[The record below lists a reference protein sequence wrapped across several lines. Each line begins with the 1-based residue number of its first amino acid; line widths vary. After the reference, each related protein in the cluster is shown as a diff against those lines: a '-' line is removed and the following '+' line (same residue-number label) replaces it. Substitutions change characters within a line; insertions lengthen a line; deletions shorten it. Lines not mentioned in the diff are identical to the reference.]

1 MRDFL
6 LAANWKMHKNP
17 GETRAFFTEWKGIA
31 ARLPQSGPRGGRTRV
46 LAFVPAL
53 SFAAAVDAVGASGQ
67 DLPVERA
74 RDLAIELGIQN
85 AHHESKGAFTG
96 ENSAVVAQQMGAQW
110 LLVGHSERRSLF
122 HETDEW
128 TSLKVE
134 AGLKAGLKVMLCI
147 GETLPEREAGQTD
160 QVNRRQLAAGLSRV
174 SPSILEASRLVI
186 AYEPVWA
193 IGTGKVATPE
203 QANQAHV
210 AIRDWLAGAYGKEL
224 AARTPILYG
233 GSVKPDNAA
242 QLREQ
247 SEIDGFLVGGASLEV
262 TSFSALLLS

>member
-17 GETRAFFTEWKGIA
+17 SETRAFFAAWKGVTA
-31 ARLPQSGPRGGRTRV
+31 GLPQKSSRGGRFRV
-46 LAFVPAL
+46 LTFVPAL
-53 SFAAAVDAVGASGQ
+53 NFAAAVDAAQGAG
-67 DLPVERA
+67 V
-74 RDLAIELGIQN
+74 ELGLQN
-85 AHHESKGAFTG
+85 AHHEAKGAFTG
-96 ENSAVVAQQMGAQW
+96 ENSAVVAREMGAEW
-110 LLVGHSERRSLF
+110 LLVGHSERRGLF
-122 HETDEW
+122 HESDAW
-128 TSLKVE
+128 TALKVD
-134 AGLKAGLKVMLCI
+134 AGLKAGLKVMLCV

-160 QVNRRQLAAGLSRV
+160 QVNLRQLAAGLERV
-174 SPSILEASRLVI
+174 DRAILEASRLVI

-210 AIRDWLAGAYGKEL
+210 AIRTWLAKQYGAEL
-224 AARTPILYG
+224 AGRTPILYG

-247 SEIDGFLVGGASLEV
+247 PEIDGFLVGGASLEV
-262 TSFSALLLS
+262 ASFSALAGGS